1 MSEKTTILVI
11 DDDPSLVRLIEF
23 NLEQADYT
31 VFTAYDG
38 PEGLR
43 KLYEKHPD
51 LIILDIN
58 MPGMDGWTTCQR
70 IREVSEV
77 PIIMLTADSEPE
89 SIVKGLDLGADD
101 YIIKPFEVKVL
112 VARVKANIRRSQLK
126 PTTEPQET
134 ANNYHDDY
142 ISINLA
148 DRRVLINGELV
159 KLTKTE
165 FGLLAELLRV
175 SPRIALYRNLLEN
188 VWGFEY
194 INDIDYLRVYIW
206 HLRRKI
212 EPDAKNPKYIIN
224 EQGVGYRF
232 EKRHGLTS

>member
-23 NLEQADYT
+23 NLDQAGYT
-31 VFTAYDG
+31 VYTAYDG

-77 PIIMLTADSEPE
+77 PIIMLTAESEPE

-112 VARVKANIRRSQLK
+112 VARVKANIRRSLLK
-126 PTTEPQET
+126 PVSEPQEST
-134 ANNYHDDY
+134 NNYHDDY

-148 DRRVLINGELV
+148 DRRIQINGELV

-175 SPRIALYRNLLEN
+175 SPRIALYRNILEN

-212 EPDAKNPKYIIN
+212 ETDPKNPKYIIN

-232 EKRHGLTS
+232 EKRQNSSA